1 MLLCRPAVCV
11 STHFF
16 MCKCFV
22 EVGSKDEVTIYTS
35 NSPGL
40 GIQCVARVA
49 TSAVAVLAAACV
61 VCPCGPSSLSGELEN
76 WQEQGDLGP
85 WVSSSSLQ
93 PTKES
98 RGCYPAAVSRAAQG
112 DLLCITHFNPE
123 KRTNKQANNNSKQP
137 QVSRRVRRK
146 KLDDGN

>member
-1 MLLCRPAVCV
+1 MLLCRPAACV

-98 RGCYPAAVSRAAQG
+98 RGCYPTAVSRAAQG

-123 KRTNKQANNNSKQP
+123 KRTNKQANSNNK
-137 QVSRRVRRK
+137 
-146 KLDDGN
+146 

>member
-61 VCPCGPSSLSGELEN
+61 VCPRGLSSLSGELEN
-76 WQEQGDLGP
+76 WQEQGDLGS

-98 RGCYPAAVSRAAQG
+98 RGCSEQGSSGRSAVHHPFQSR
-112 DLLCITHFNPE
+112 
-123 KRTNKQANNNSKQP
+123 KTNKQTSKQQYQTAP
-137 QVSRRVRRK
+137 GIKKSEKEEVR
-146 KLDDGN
+146 